1 MRQTENSLQL
11 REIEK
16 RIGYEFKDKSLPETA
31 FMHSSYANERK
42 LRSNENMEF
51 FGDAILEFLVSEYL
65 YKNFPDKN
73 EGDFSRARAAVVS
86 RDSLFLAVKKMGLEE
101 FLLIY
106 NAQALAT
113 ENSKIKLF
121 ANLFEAVLCAVYLDG
136 GLSAAEKFVFSH
148 LKPSLSA
155 AVAGAGCANDFK
167 RILLEYCQSVHTEP
181 EYTEEEKSGPPHN
194 PRYVYAVSVN
204 GELLG
209 RGEGASKIQAQADAA
224 EQALKKLGI
233 DYNLFNRGSK

>member
-73 EGDFSRARAAVVS
+73 EGDFSKSARGS
-86 RDSLFLAVKKMGLEE
+86 RFAGQPFSRSEENGAGRIFAYIQRSGACDRKFQNKAFRKLVRGGFVCGLSGRR
-101 FLLIY
+101 LVCGG
-106 NAQALAT
+106 
-113 ENSKIKLF
+113 KIRIFPL
-121 ANLFEAVLCAVYLDG
+121 EAV
-136 GLSAAEKFVFSH
+136 
-148 LKPSLSA
+148 
-155 AVAGAGCANDFK
+155 FK
-167 RILLEYCQSVHTEP
+167 RGSRGRRLRKRFQAYSFGILSVR
-181 EYTEEEKSGPPHN
+181 PH
-194 PRYVYAVSVN
+194 RAGIY
-204 GELLG
+204 G
-209 RGEGASKIQAQADAA
+209 RGKKRTSAQS
-224 EQALKKLGI
+224 ALCLCGERQRRAVGQR
-233 DYNLFNRGSK
+233 RGRL

>member
-31 FMHSSYANERK
+31 FTHSSYANERK

-86 RDSLFLAVKKMGLEE
+86 RDRLFLAVKKMGLEE
-101 FLLIY
+101 FLLIS

-113 ENSKIKLF
+113 ENSKIRTEFDIRNRKGRR
-121 ANLFEAVLCAVYLDG
+121 AD
-136 GLSAAEKFVFSH
+136 K
-148 LKPSLSA
+148 SLSWCPSCTEICVRSQSRPA
-155 AVAGAGCANDFK
+155 AGTGSVARVPDNGAFL
-167 RILLEYCQSVHTEP
+167 R
-181 EYTEEEKSGPPHN
+181 
-194 PRYVYAVSVN
+194 
-204 GELLG
+204 
-209 RGEGASKIQAQADAA
+209 
-224 EQALKKLGI
+224 
-233 DYNLFNRGSK
+233 

>member
-31 FMHSSYANERK
+31 FTHSSYANERK

-101 FLLIY
+101 FLLIS

-155 AVAGAGCANDFK
+155 GSRGRRLRKRFQAYSFGILSVRPHRAG
-167 RILLEYCQSVHTEP
+167 IY
-181 EYTEEEKSGPPHN
+181 
-194 PRYVYAVSVN
+194 
-204 GELLG
+204 G
-209 RGEGASKIQAQADAA
+209 RGKKRTSAQS
-224 EQALKKLGI
+224 ALCLCGERQRRAVGQR
-233 DYNLFNRGSK
+233 RGRL